1 MKKYAVFVESVKPC
15 TNIVQCCFNEALDK
29 HTAVLSVRGS
39 LECGVS
45 VGKFLS
51 HIISLFVS
59 LNSLCKTFK

>member
-1 MKKYAVFVESVKPC
+1 MKKYVVFVESVKPY

-39 LECGVS
+39 GVS

-51 HIISLFVS
+51 HIISLFV
-59 LNSLCKTFK
+59 